1 MAGEYVAGGRTVGAG
16 RGWDWIAQGWELFK
30 KAPGVWIG
38 ILVVLLLINIALA
51 FIPVAGKLA
60 TFILG
65 PVFGG
70 GVLLGCR
77 AMEQGGKLEIGHL
90 FAGFRGE
97 RFGPLVLVG
106 VLNLV
111 AMAVIVLVVG
121 LITGVSLFSLSGG
134 MPMNSMSPAAALAF
148 LLALLIVA
156 ALQLPVIMA
165 VWFAPALVV
174 FHGKDAVAA
183 LRESFTGCIRNVVP
197 YLVYGLVMLVFAIL
211 ASIPV
216 GLGWLVLGPV
226 LAASIYTSYKDI
238 FTAA

>member
-1 MAGEYVAGGRTVGAG
+1 MAGEYVAGGRTVAAG
-16 RGWDWIAQGWELFK
+16 RGWDWIAQAWGLFK
-30 KAPGVWIG
+30 NAPGVWIG
-38 ILVVLLLINIALA
+38 ILVVLLLINVALA
-51 FIPVAGKLA
+51 FIPLAGSLA
-60 TFILG
+60 TFILT

-77 AMEQGGKLEIGHL
+77 AIEQGGELELGHL
-90 FAGFRGE
+90 FAGFRE

-111 AMAVIVLVVG
+111 ATVVIVLVVG
-121 LITGVSLFSLSGG
+121 LITGVSLFSMSGG
-134 MPMNSMSPAAALAF
+134 MLPHSMSPAAALTL
-148 LLALLIVA
+148 LLAVLIVL

-183 LRESFTGCIRNVVP
+183 LKESFIGCLKNVVP
-197 YLVYGLVMLVFAIL
+197 FLIYGLVMLVFGIL
-211 ASIPV
+211 AFVPL

-226 LAASIYTSYKDI
+226 LMASIYTSYKDI

>member
-1 MAGEYVAGGRTVGAG
+1 MAGEYVAGGRTVAAG
-16 RGWDWIAQGWELFK
+16 RGWSWIAEGWGLFK
-30 KAPGVWIG
+30 KEPGVWIG
-38 ILVVLLLINIALA
+38 ILVVVLLINIALA

-70 GVLLGCR
+70 GILLGCR

-90 FAGFRGE
+90 FAGFRE

-121 LITGVSLFSLSGG
+121 LITGVSLFTIAAG
-134 MPMNSMSPAAALAF
+134 MPPHSISPAAALTL
-148 LLALLIVA
+148 LLAMLIVA
-156 ALQLPVIMA
+156 ALQLPVVMA

-183 LRESFTGCIRNVVP
+183 LRESFIGCMRNVVP

>member
-1 MAGEYVAGGRTVGAG
+1 MAGEYVAGGRTVAAG
-16 RGWDWIAQGWELFK
+16 RGWDWIAQAWGLFK
-30 KAPGVWIG
+30 KEPGVWIG
-38 ILVVLLLINIALA
+38 ILVVVLLINIALA

-70 GVLLGCR
+70 GILLGCR

-90 FAGFRGE
+90 FAGFRE
-97 RFGPLVLVG
+97 HFGPLVLVG

-121 LITGVSLFSLSGG
+121 LITGVSLFTIGTG
-134 MPMNSMSPAAALAF
+134 MPPHSISPAAALTL
-148 LLALLIVA
+148 LLAMLIVA
-156 ALQLPVIMA
+156 ALQLPVVMA

-183 LRESFTGCIRNVVP
+183 LRESFIGCMRNVVP

>member
-1 MAGEYVAGGRTVGAG
+1 MAGEYVAGGRAVAAG
-16 RGWDWIAQGWELFK
+16 RGWDWIAQAWGLFK
-30 KAPGVWIG
+30 KQPGVWIG
-38 ILVVLLLINIALA
+38 ILVVLLLINVALA
-51 FIPVAGKLA
+51 FIPLVGSLA
-60 TFILG
+60 TFILT

-77 AMEQGGKLEIGHL
+77 AMEQGGELELGQL
-90 FAGFRGE
+90 FAGFRE

-111 AMAVIVLVVG
+111 ATVAIILVVG
-121 LITGVSLFSLSGG
+121 LITGVSLFSMSGG
-134 MPMNSMSPAAALAF
+134 TLPHSMSPAAALTL
-148 LLALLIVA
+148 LLAVLIVL
-156 ALQLPVIMA
+156 ALQLPVVMA

-174 FHGKDAVAA
+174 FHGRDAVAA
-183 LRESFTGCIRNVVP
+183 LKESFVGCLKNVVP
-197 YLVYGLVMLVFAIL
+197 YLVYGLVMLVFAVF

-226 LAASIYTSYKDI
+226 LMASIYTSYKDI

>member
-1 MAGEYVAGGRTVGAG
+1 MAGEFVEGGRAVAAG
-16 RGWDWIAQGWELFK
+16 RGWDWIAQGWGLFK
-30 KAPGVWIG
+30 KQPGVWIG
-38 ILVVLLLINIALA
+38 ILVVLLLINVAIAFVPVLGSLA
-51 FIPVAGKLA
+51 SFV
-60 TFILG
+60 LG

-70 GVLLGCR
+70 GILLGCR
-77 AMEQGGKLEIGHL
+77 AMEQGAEMEMGHL
-90 FAGFRGE
+90 FAGFRG

-111 AMAVIVLVVG
+111 ATVVIVVVVG
-121 LITGVSLFSLSGG
+121 LITGVSLFGMSGG
-134 MPMNSMSPAAALAF
+134 AMPHSMSPATALTL
-148 LLALLIVA
+148 LLAVLIVV

-174 FHGKDAVAA
+174 FHGKDAVTA
-183 LRESFTGCIRNVVP
+183 LKESFFGCLKNAVP
-197 YLVYGLVMLVFAIL
+197 FLVYGLVMLVFMIA
-211 ASIPV
+211 ASIPA